1 MDIARS
7 VLKQS
12 LGSFYNGITNRDY
25 VARSNDL
32 GAPMSDVSVRAMHDS
47 LERMDGATVGD
58 NEWTEL
64 DAQKRVVEPTSNPSA
79 LDTAQTQS
87 TKPESPISNRR
98 TAPGEKGVRIAI
110 QSKGRVLLI
119 DASKLVVIEAQGN
132 YVLLQ
137 QQTCSH
143 LFRKSISKVEE
154 ALGSYGFVRI
164 HRSVVI
170 NSAHVEEIQSSPNGE
185 YRVRVRSGKTY
196 NVGRRYTTNLRLLAE
211 AWIDM
216 ES

>member
-1 MDIARS
+1 
-7 VLKQS
+7 
-12 LGSFYNGITNRDY
+12 
-25 VARSNDL
+25 
-32 GAPMSDVSVRAMHDS
+32 MSDVLASPMPDS
-47 LERMDGATVGD
+47 IEGTDDAAVGD

-64 DAQKRVVEPTSNPSA
+64 DIRKHIVEPEHNSNALGTLQSRSA
-79 LDTAQTQS
+79 
-87 TKPESPISNRR
+87 ESESSISHRR
-98 TAPGEKGVRIAI
+98 TAPIKKGVRIAI
-110 QSKGRVLLI
+110 QSKGRVLLF
-119 DASKLVVIEAQGN
+119 DASELVAIEAQGN

-137 QQTCSH
+137 QQTCSQ

-154 ALGSYGFVRI
+154 ALGPYGFVRI
-164 HRSVVI
+164 HRSVVV
-170 NSAHVEEIQSSPNGE
+170 NGAHVDEIQSSPTGE